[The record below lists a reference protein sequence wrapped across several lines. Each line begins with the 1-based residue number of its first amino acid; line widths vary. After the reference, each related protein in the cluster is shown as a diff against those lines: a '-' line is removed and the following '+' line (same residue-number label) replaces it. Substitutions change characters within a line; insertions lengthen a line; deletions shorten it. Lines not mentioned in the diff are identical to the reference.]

1 MLQLC
6 IPRSL
11 PFLEEGEG
19 KGGVNLSYKINLS
32 HVIRLSNHLRKLHT
46 FFSCFMHYSYPNFMT
61 WLLVNSA
68 GGLVGSLSF
77 VRK

>member
-6 IPRSL
+6 ILRSL
-11 PFLEEGEG
+11 LFFGEGEG
-19 KGGVNLSYKINLS
+19 EGGVNVSHKIKLS